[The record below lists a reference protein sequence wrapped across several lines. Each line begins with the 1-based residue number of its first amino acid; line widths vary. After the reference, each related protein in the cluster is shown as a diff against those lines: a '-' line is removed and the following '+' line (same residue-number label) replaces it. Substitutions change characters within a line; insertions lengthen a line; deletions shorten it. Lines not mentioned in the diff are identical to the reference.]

1 MNNITQIV
9 KKVKQAPW
17 RVQRQWI
24 GLILLGV
31 VLTAMVAGVYINVS
45 AQAAINGRR
54 IQILTNQIETKEQEI
69 ADMETKLAQLT
80 ASEAMQ
86 ARAEMLG
93 FQPATTEEII
103 YVEVEGFVE
112 RYPADLSLPAS
123 DEQVTLI
130 KSEYVE
136 TLFDWFTHQISSPG
150 VTP

>member
-9 KKVKQAPW
+9 NKVKQAPW

-54 IQILTNQIETKEQEI
+54 IQILTNQIETQEQEI

-80 ASEAMQ
+80 ASETMRS
-86 ARAEMLG
+86 RAESLG
-93 FQPATTEEII
+93 FLPATTEEII
-103 YVEVEGFVE
+103 YVEVDGFVE
-112 RYPADLSLPAS
+112 RVAVDLSLPIS
-123 DEQVTLI
+123 DDQVSLL
-130 KSEYVE
+130 KSEYSE
-136 TLFDWFTHQISSPG
+136 TLFDWFTRQISSSG
-150 VTP
+150 VKP